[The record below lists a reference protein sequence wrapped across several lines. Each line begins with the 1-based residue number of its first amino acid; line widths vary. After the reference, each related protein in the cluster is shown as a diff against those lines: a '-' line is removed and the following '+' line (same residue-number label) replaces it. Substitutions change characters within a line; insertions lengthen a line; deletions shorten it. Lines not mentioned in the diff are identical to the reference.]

1 MRTFIALEPS
11 KEIRSGIAA
20 LCRALTPLFPRV
32 SWARPESIHLTL
44 RFLGEIDPEADLPR
58 LKEALKEVAAVSSPP
73 VLRVDRAGWFG
84 SPRQPRVV
92 WLGLRESPEL
102 TSLAAGLEDA
112 LTAAGFGAADKP
124 FKAHLTLAR
133 LKDPLP
139 EPLDRAALERA
150 SYAQWPLWT
159 PREVLII
166 KSTLRPEG
174 PLYET
179 LAALPLGGA
188 GK

>member
-11 KEIRSGIAA
+11 KELRAGLTA
-20 LCRALTPLFPRV
+20 LCRSLTPLFPRV
-32 SWARPESIHLTL
+32 RWSRPENIHLTL
-44 RFLGEIDPEADLPR
+44 RFLGEIDPGSDLER
-58 LKEALKEVAAVSSPP
+58 LKASVAEVAAGSVPP
-73 VLRVDRAGWFG
+73 VLTVDRAGWFG

-102 TSLAAGLEDA
+102 GGLAASLEDA
-112 LTAAGFGAADKP
+112 LKAAGFGAADKP

-133 LKDPLP
+133 LKDSLP
-139 EPLDRAALERA
+139 KPLDREALERA
-150 SYAQWPLWT
+150 SSAQWPLWT
-159 PREVLII
+159 PREVLIK
-166 KSTLRPEG
+166 KSTLRSEG